1 LSAWPVRGVKPSALL
16 ALAAISMA
24 LLFAP
29 LARALAV
36 PDLTGRV
43 VDQAAIIGPDVRA
56 RLSAL
61 LEAHEKQSG
70 QQFAVLTV
78 PSLDGDAIEDFSIRV
93 VDRWQ
98 LGKKGKDDGLLLL
111 VVPKDKRV
119 RIEVGRGLE
128 GDVTDAVS
136 SRVIRNIMG
145 PAFRS
150 GDYGGGIERALT
162 SLMRTASG
170 QAPSVGDGEPSGEPT
185 KHSSGLGSWWI
196 LLILLFLPML
206 FASGRGGRRRGGF
219 GAGGLF
225 LGGGGLGGGFGGGF
239 GGGGFGGGGGGG
251 GFSGGGGG
259 FGGGGSSGSW

>member
-1 LSAWPVRGVKPSALL
+1 MRPPAWFGFLVLCVGLLL
-16 ALAAISMA
+16 AP
-24 LLFAP
+24 F
-29 LARALAV
+29 ARALTV
-36 PDLTGRV
+36 PELTGRI
-43 VDQAAIIGPDVRA
+43 VDQADILTPDVEA
-56 RLSAL
+56 RLGAL

-78 PSLDGDAIEDFSIRV
+78 PSLDGDGIEDFSIRV
-93 VDRWQ
+93 VDKWQ

-128 GDVTDAVS
+128 GDVTDAVTA
-136 SRVIRNIMG
+136 RVIRNVIG

-170 QAPSVGDGEPSGEPT
+170 QAPSVPDDEPSAAPT
-185 KHSSGLGSWWI
+185 QHSRGLGLWWI
-196 LLILLFLPML
+196 LIALIFLPML
-206 FASGRGGRRRGGF
+206 FAGRGGR
-219 GAGGLF
+219 
-225 LGGGGLGGGFGGGF
+225 GGGF
-239 GGGGFGGGGGGG
+239 GGGGMFLGGGGFGGGRGFGGGFGGGGG